1 MVQDAGHAGVGRVPP
16 GVVGHGDLVWPVT
29 DHFAFCMEKFPAGV
43 SSLQMSCQLLTL
55 CYLVQHCFIL
65 AIVSKTLETILN
77 SQLLGMAIA
86 SVELKH
92 THSNPSDH
100 VARVVRH
107 PPLRHLFLEVE
118 LLLQVDVQNGGDV
131 FSTVSSHK
139 RTAEGG
145 PPGKS
150 N

>member
-1 MVQDAGHAGVGRVPP
+1 MLLRKSLESLKKILVHCSENWLT
-16 GVVGHGDLVWPVT
+16 VVELLEKWLSYRPDL
-29 DHFAFCMEKFPAGV
+29 G
-43 SSLQMSCQLLTL
+43 TL

-65 AIVSKTLETILN
+65 AIVSKTLEAILN

-131 FSTVSSHK
+131 FFTVSSHK